1 MISLLTI
8 ARQWL
13 EGNPRPADALPSP
26 AAAGRVRAVQINAI
40 ANNSPVVMLAAIFN
54 ALVLRIGL
62 DRLADP
68 FLNIWTAA
76 VIGASAW
83 FFLRRFW
90 HRKAA
95 RPVVASHRGIRLAI
109 VRGGFFGLL
118 WAAIPLLYFSGASH
132 DEQLIIACI
141 SVGMIFGG
149 AFTLA
154 SVPVATFAFMVP
166 IVIGASSA
174 IASLGQGTNLL
185 LAGMLVVYTAV
196 LLTTGARYAG
206 QLGARVISHAADE
219 EAARL
224 DFLTGLPNRLAF
236 KAHLSQRLTE
246 LRPDP
251 IRLALFYFDLDHFKA
266 INDRMGHEAGDM
278 ILVQTAK
285 RLRDIT
291 RQTDFIARLG
301 GDEFVLVVESFPAEE
316 MVLLLADRI
325 NESFREPF
333 SILGQ
338 DVSSTIS
345 IGIAFAPD
353 AGTDF
358 DLVLRRADAALYA
371 AKRERGCYSVWE
383 RSTVPVVTE
392 DMASPMLRDIS
403 ASAATQRPQQQ
414 H

>member
-1 MISLLTI
+1 M
-8 ARQWL
+8 
-13 EGNPRPADALPSP
+13 
-26 AAAGRVRAVQINAI
+26 AGRVRAVQIGAI

-68 FLNIWTAA
+68 FLNVWTAV
-76 VIGASAW
+76 VIGMSAW

-90 HRKAA
+90 RRNAS
-95 RPVVASHRGIRLAI
+95 RPVAVSRRGIRLAV
-109 VRGGFFGLL
+109 VRGAFFGLL
-118 WAAIPLLYFSGASH
+118 WAAIPLLYFRGASH

-166 IVIGASSA
+166 IVVGASTA
-174 IASLGQGTNLL
+174 IGSLGQGTNLL

-196 LLTTGARYAG
+196 LLTTGARYAS
-206 QLGARVISHAADE
+206 QLGARVISHAEDE
-219 EAARL
+219 EAARR

-236 KAHLSQRLTE
+236 KAHLSQRLSDAPVE
-246 LRPDP
+246 AA
-251 IRLALFYFDLDHFKA
+251 RLALFYFDLDHFKT
-266 INDRMGHEAGDM
+266 INDRMGHEAGDL
-278 ILVQTAK
+278 ILIQTAK
-285 RLRDIT
+285 RLREIT

-301 GDEFVLVVESFPAEE
+301 GDEFVLVVENFPGEE

-333 SILGQ
+333 VVQGQ

-345 IGIAFAPD
+345 IGIAFAPE

-358 DLVLRRADAALYA
+358 DLVLRRADAALYT
-371 AKRERGCYSVWE
+371 AKRERGCYSVWQ
-383 RSTVPVVTE
+383 RNTVPVVAEET
-392 DMASPMLRDIS
+392 
-403 ASAATQRPQQQ
+403 ASAVVREMPAGVSTSRPQQQ